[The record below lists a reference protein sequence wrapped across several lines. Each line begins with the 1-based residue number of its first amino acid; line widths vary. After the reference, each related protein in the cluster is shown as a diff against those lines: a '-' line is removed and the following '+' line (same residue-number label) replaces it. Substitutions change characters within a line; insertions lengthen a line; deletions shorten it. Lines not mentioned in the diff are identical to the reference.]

1 MIIESF
7 KYLLN
12 LLYFLVI
19 LMDRN
24 LALELVRVTEAAA
37 IASARWMGKGDKIKA
52 DKAAVDEMR
61 SRFNVVD
68 FDAEVVIGE
77 GEKDEAPLLYIGE
90 KLGTK
95 KGIEVDI
102 AVDPLECTS
111 NLAKGKPNAI
121 SVLAAGPKGCLLKA
135 PGTYMDQIS
144 VGPKAKGVIDIKS
157 DVKTNL
163 KNIAKALGKKIE
175 DVTVIILDRP
185 RHEKMMKEIRESGAR
200 IRLIEHGTVSAGVAT
215 LLPDSGIDVM
225 MGIGGAPEAVV
236 TAAAVKCFGGDMQ
249 GVLKPHNEKFM
260 KQAEE
265 MGVDTDKVFNLN
277 DLVKGDKSMFV
288 ATGVSDGPLLKGV
301 VFHNHTIT
309 THSIV
314 MRSKT
319 GTIRFIEADHHIKK

>member
-1 MIIESF
+1 
-7 KYLLN
+7 
-12 LLYFLVI
+12 
-19 LMDRN
+19 MDRN

-37 IASARWMGKGDKIKA
+37 IACARWMGKADKIKA
-52 DKAAVDEMR
+52 DEAAVNEMR

-90 KLGTK
+90 RLGTK
-95 KGIEVDI
+95 KGIKVDI

-111 NLAKGKPNAI
+111 NLANGKPNAI
-121 SVLAAGPKGCLLKA
+121 SVLAAAPKGCLLKA

-144 VGPKAKGVIDIKS
+144 VGPKAKGVIDITA

-163 KNIAKALGKKIE
+163 INIAKALNKNIE
-175 DVTVIILDRP
+175 DITVIILDRP
-185 RHEKMMKEIRESGAR
+185 RHEKTIKEIRDAGAR
-200 IRLIEHGTVSAGVAT
+200 IRLIEHGTISAGVAT

-225 MGIGGAPEAVV
+225 MGIGGAPEGVI

-265 MGVDTDKVFNLN
+265 MGIDTNKIFKLD
-277 DLVKGDKSMFV
+277 DLVKGNKSMFV

-301 VFHNHTIT
+301 VFHDHTIT
-309 THSIV
+309 THSVV

-319 GTIRFIEADHHIKK
+319 GTIRFVETNHHAKK